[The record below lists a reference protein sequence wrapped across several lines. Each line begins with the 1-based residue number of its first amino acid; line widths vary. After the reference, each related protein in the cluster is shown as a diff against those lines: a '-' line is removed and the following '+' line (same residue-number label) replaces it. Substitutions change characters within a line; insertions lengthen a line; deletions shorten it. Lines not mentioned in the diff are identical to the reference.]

1 MDAKKVIVGRNADEA
16 AHGAGRPWSVEMA
29 NTFTACG
36 TGIVHRTLSETLL
49 VLYVVRKEKEVAVVV
64 AELWL
69 DFCHFE

>member
-1 MDAKKVIVGRNADEA
+1 MDARRVIVGKHAAGA
-16 AHGAGRPWSVEMA
+16 AHGAGWPWSVELA
-29 NTFTACG
+29 IGFIACG

-49 VLYVVRKEKEVAVVV
+49 VLYVVRNREFVVVV